1 MLALC
6 KSGGKLLTTT
16 HNQHTQT
23 MDKNTQNKIKLV
35 ATEQQAES
43 AFIVLN
49 SILAGSLLIIITL
62 ILNHLS

>member
-1 MLALC
+1 
-6 KSGGKLLTTT
+6 
-16 HNQHTQT
+16 

-49 SILAGSLLIIITL
+49 SILVGSLLVVVSL

>member
-1 MLALC
+1 MLAFC

-16 HNQHTQT
+16 HNQHTKT

-49 SILAGSLLIIITL
+49 SILASSLLILVAL
-62 ILNHLS
+62 ILNHLA

>member
-1 MLALC
+1 M
-6 KSGGKLLTTT
+6 
-16 HNQHTQT
+16 N
-23 MDKNTQNKIKLV
+23 KNTQNKIKLV

-49 SILAGSLLIIITL
+49 SILASSLLILVAL

>member
-1 MLALC
+1 MSIIANFMQ
-6 KSGGKLLTTT
+6 LTNFNNT
-16 HNQHTQT
+16 QHTKT
-23 MDKNTQNKIKLV
+23 MNKNTQNKIKLV

-49 SILAGSLLIIITL
+49 SILAASLLIVVAL

>member
-1 MLALC
+1 
-6 KSGGKLLTTT
+6 
-16 HNQHTQT
+16 
-23 MDKNTQNKIKLV
+23 MDKETQNKIKLV

-49 SILAGSLLIIITL
+49 SILVASLLVVVSL